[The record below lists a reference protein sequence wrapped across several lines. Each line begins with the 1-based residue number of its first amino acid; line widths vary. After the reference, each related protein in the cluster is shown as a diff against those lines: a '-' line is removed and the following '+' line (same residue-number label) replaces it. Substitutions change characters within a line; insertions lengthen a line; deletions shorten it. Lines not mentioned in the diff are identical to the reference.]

1 MSNPY
6 ILDYSVK
13 DNIEFHDF
21 MRSDVQKNKI
31 RFEFPEGFSKIP
43 IIEECRA
50 VSEYNNPEQFDLLY
64 DIVMQLLA
72 GKAVKILMKTESGK
86 YVTFSQ
92 FIVTDRY
99 MDLRGVQELNEFPI
113 VVMWMV
119 DVIVC
124 SLTKKYPVPL
134 LDEAVMEPRSKK
146 ELGTMTKKRKTPNAQ
161 EVQKL
166 RQ

>member
-13 DNIEFHDF
+13 DNIEFHDVV
-21 MRSDVQKNKI
+21 RSDVQKNKI

-50 VSEYNNPEQFDLLY
+50 VSEYNNPDQFDLLY
-64 DIVMQLLA
+64 DIVMQLLS
-72 GKAVKILMKTESGK
+72 GKPVKILMQTLTGK
-86 YVTFSQ
+86 YATFSQ

-99 MDLRGVQELNEFPI
+99 MDLRGVKELNEYPI

-134 LDEAVMEPRSKK
+134 PDETVVEPRSKK
-146 ELGTMTKKRKTPNAQ
+146 EQGTTKRKRKVLNA
-161 EVQKL
+161 
-166 RQ
+166 